1 MATVYL
7 GRLNAAGGVGRIVA
21 VKRLHAQ
28 LAKNPDFVTMF
39 LDEARL
45 ATRIHHPNVVPTL
58 DVLAD
63 EGELFVVMDYVR
75 GESLAK
81 LNRGAKAEGAP
92 IPVPI
97 LAAIM
102 SGVLQGLQAAH
113 EAVDEQGNPLG
124 IVHRDVS
131 FQNILVGEDGMA
143 RILDFGVAK
152 AASRLHQ
159 TQDGQLKGKLAYMA
173 PEQIDGEVSELCDVY
188 SAGIVLWEA
197 LAGRYL
203 FRATTEG
210 ATIDRLVKR
219 RVDPPSRYNEAVGA
233 ALDLV
238 VVKALQSKPAERFAS
253 ASEMAEALDKAVRA
267 ASILEVGKW
276 VKATA
281 AVTLQSRQEVEQTIE
296 SGADSLSGFPV
307 LPADLGSGETTPPSV
322 ASESQTKHSTA
333 VTMHSGG
340 GDSKPRARRWPLLV
354 AVGGLALVALWM
366 GATGRLGSL
375 GQAEPDSGPGTS
387 QATGSAT
394 VSLPE
399 PSATTA
405 PSLAAPTTTATVS
418 VAALPSE
425 QPPVPSAS
433 AAVVARTA
441 APTAGPPPS
450 APPPTATTPP
460 PAASQGP
467 PKDPGKGDPN
477 DIDSLIETR
486 N

>member
-28 LAKNPDFVTMF
+28 LAKNPEFVTMF

-75 GESLAK
+75 GESLSK
-81 LNRGAKAEGAP
+81 LNRAAKDQGEP

-97 LAAIM
+97 IGAIM

-113 EAVDEQGNPLG
+113 EAVDEQGKPLG

-131 FQNILVGEDGMA
+131 PQNILVGEDGMA

-173 PEQIDGEVSELCDVY
+173 PEQIDGEVTELCDVY
-188 SAGIVLWEA
+188 AAGIVLWEA
-197 LAGRYL
+197 LTGRYL

-238 VVKALQSKPAERFAS
+238 AVQALQAKPEQRFAS
-253 ASEMAEALDKAVRA
+253 ASKMAEALDKAVRA

-281 AVTLQSRQEVEQTIE
+281 AVTLQSRQDAEQTIE

-307 LPADLGSGETTPPSV
+307 LPADLGSGELTPPSA
-322 ASESQTKHSTA
+322 ASESRTKHSTA
-333 VTMHSGG
+333 VTVHSGAS
-340 GDSKPRARRWPLLV
+340 DIRSRSRRWPLLV
-354 AVGGLALVALWM
+354 AVGALALGAVWVV
-366 GATGRLGSL
+366 ATGRLGSP
-375 GQAEPDSGPGTS
+375 GQAEPASSPAS
-387 QATGSAT
+387 SPATATET
-394 VSLPE
+394 VSQPQ
-399 PSATTA
+399 PPATTA
-405 PSLAAPTTTATVS
+405 PSLAAPTATVTVS

-433 AAVVARTA
+433 VPVAVRTA
-441 APTAGPPPS
+441 PPAARPPPT
-450 APPPTATTPP
+450 APPPTATQP
-460 PAASQGP
+460 P

-486 N
+486 K